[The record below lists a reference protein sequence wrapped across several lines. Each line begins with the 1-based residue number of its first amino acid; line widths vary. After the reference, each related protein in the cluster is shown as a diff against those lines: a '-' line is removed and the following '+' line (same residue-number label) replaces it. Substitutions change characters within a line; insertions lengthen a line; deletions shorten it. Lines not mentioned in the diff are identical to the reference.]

1 MRRLAIAMA
10 RLARQ
15 KPVVVE
21 VQVQA
26 EAEAEVEVSDDE
38 LPELATLLRGTGRNI
53 AEGHNRPTRVRPATT
68 SPRRSSPRRRGTVT
82 AGRNDDV
89 EVSASRVRGLDL
101 NNGISAISLTAS
113 MVALPPPT
121 SPVKRSP
128 MKCSPT
134 KAKKTMQQSDG
145 PETLLKWCGLPA
157 TERERRSEAA
167 TSMQQRQRSLKLAH
181 VNSLLLPLSQVVLGG
196 TEGWE
201 QDSDV
206 EYVSPSWEDRELKG
220 ALRAGAGGRTTRTL
234 FAIEEPASFPRFDAR
249 EEQTERERDAQKAS
263 LKRAAK
269 EKGNDLSRFVLKEA
283 GCNDD
288 FSNSGDDEDDEL
300 TDLSGFVVD
309 DDAELSFH
317 GSDSNLDGGFE
328 SGAEKPIRKGPPR
341 KRRLQRGRNAAR
353 ENTEDE
359 VHDGETDSTGKESI
373 VDGDIVQDLSKL
385 RHSVPNVAAQQA
397 TETEVIDL
405 TSSPP
410 KARPDLQPKP
420 GSVTDEKI
428 RPCSAE
434 RSSSGVKPFDSD
446 ENNHLLQFSPPRF
459 KSPAKVARKAPG
471 DHPAITKTPRLPF
484 EPSAPDTAQVVLD
497 YTTPPT
503 TPSASP
509 TKLKSPSKIHLLSPS
524 KRGTATSTSP
534 HRQSID
540 AFWSS
545 DVINTWNDQYSP
557 RKPPLTVSPKKRGV
571 ARLLD
576 FDICSDSDQDANVS
590 RDDKGSA
597 SSSSDPP
604 TPTRSSSPNKNPKS
618 PSKLSSPSK
627 KALAQAKR
635 TFEASRHATAQT
647 LLAHLDANVTSGKLS
662 SLSASTGGVQIL
674 WSKNLRSTAG
684 RANWRRT
691 VTKPLQGLESL
702 VKARPEP
709 KTLTQHYASIEL
721 AEKVIDSDSRL
732 VNTLA
737 HEFCH
742 LANFMVSGVRDQ
754 PHGASFKAWADK
766 VSSHLRTAPNLPEL
780 YRSVEVTTK
789 HSYTIN
795 HKYLWVCA
803 GQSALQG
810 SAQAAA
816 RAFLA
821 LDDDPGCGAEYGRHS
836 KSVDPEK
843 HRCGKCKGLLVQ
855 VRPMPKVRSGKAELK
870 GRSPRKGKGASPA
883 KQPVGIDG
891 RPEDSGERV
900 AGRDDNLD
908 GLQKALEY
916 VNLSA

>member
-1 MRRLAIAMA
+1 MA

-15 KPVVVE
+15 KPVE
-21 VQVQA
+21 VKFQA
-26 EAEAEVEVSDDE
+26 EVAFEAEIEVSDDE
-38 LPELATLLRGTGRNI
+38 LPELATLLKGTGRNTE
-53 AEGHNRPTRVRPATT
+53 EGNNRPARVKPTTT
-68 SPRRSSPRRRGTVT
+68 SPRRSSPRRRGTAT
-82 AGRNDDV
+82 ATTDDGTD
-89 EVSASRVRGLDL
+89 VSGTRQYGLNL
-101 NNGISAISLTAS
+101 NIGISAISLTAS
-113 MVALPPPT
+113 TIALPPPT

-128 MKCSPT
+128 IKCSPT
-134 KAKKTMQQSDG
+134 KAKKAVQQSDG
-145 PETLLKWCGLPA
+145 REPLLKRCGLPA
-157 TERERRSEAA
+157 RERERDSEVAS
-167 TSMQQRQRSLKLAH
+167 SMQQRQRSLKLTH
-181 VNSLLLPLSQVVLGG
+181 VNSLLLPLSQVVVGG
-196 TEGWE
+196 EEGAE
-201 QDSDV
+201 EDSDV
-206 EYVSPSWEDRELKG
+206 EYVSSSRGDRDLKG
-220 ALRAGAGGRTTRTL
+220 ALNAGAGGRITRT
-234 FAIEEPASFPRFDAR
+234 FFTIEEPASFPRFGAM
-249 EEQTERERDAQKAS
+249 EEQTERDRNARRAS
-263 LKRAAK
+263 PKRAAK
-269 EKGNDLSRFVLKEA
+269 EKASHLSRFVLKEA
-283 GCNDD
+283 RCNDD
-288 FSNSGDDEDDEL
+288 FSDSGHDEDEEL
-300 TDLSGFVVD
+300 TDLSGFIVD

-317 GSDSNLDGGFE
+317 GSESNLDGGFNSAAEE
-328 SGAEKPIRKGPPR
+328 SIGKEPPR

-353 ENTEDE
+353 GNMEDE
-359 VHDGETDSTGKESI
+359 ADHGETGSTGKESI
-373 VDGDIVQDLSKL
+373 EVGDIAQDLFKL
-385 RHSVPNVAAQQA
+385 RLRVPDIEARRA

-405 TSSPP
+405 TYSSP
-410 KARPDLQPKP
+410 KARPHLQPES

-428 RPCSAE
+428 RSCSAK
-434 RSSSGVKPFDSD
+434 RSPSGMNPSGSD

-459 KSPAKVARKAPG
+459 KSPAKVVPKSSG
-471 DHPAITKTPRLPF
+471 EHPAITETLRLPF
-484 EPSAPDTAQVVLD
+484 EPSVPDTAQHVHD
-497 YTTPPT
+497 YATPPT
-503 TPSASP
+503 TPPASP

-524 KRGTATSTSP
+524 KRGTAIPTSP

-576 FDICSDSDQDANVS
+576 FDIGSDSDQEVDNVS
-590 RDDKGSA
+590 RDEMGSA
-597 SSSSDPP
+597 SSSSHPP
-604 TPTRSSSPNKNPKS
+604 TPTRSSSPNKTPKS

-627 KALAQAKR
+627 KALAEAKR
-635 TFEASRHATAQT
+635 TFEASHHATAQT

-691 VTKPLQGLESL
+691 VTKPPQGPQSS

-709 KTLTQHYASIEL
+709 KPLIQHYASIEL

-766 VSSHLRTAPNLPEL
+766 VTTHLRTAPNLPEL

-789 HSYTIN
+789 HSYNIN

-803 GQSALQG
+803 GQSALPG

-821 LDDDPGCGAEYGRHS
+821 LDDDPGCGTEYGRHS
-836 KSVDPEK
+836 KSVDPDK

-855 VRPMPKVRSGKAELK
+855 VRPMPKVKSGKAGQEGL
-870 GRSPRKGKGASPA
+870 SPRKAQKGKGKGASPTKRRA
-883 KQPVGIDG
+883 DNGG
-891 RPEDSGERV
+891 RPEDRGERV
-900 AGRDDNLD
+900 GGRDDNLD
-908 GLQKALEY
+908 GLQKALEH
-916 VNLSA
+916 VNLSD